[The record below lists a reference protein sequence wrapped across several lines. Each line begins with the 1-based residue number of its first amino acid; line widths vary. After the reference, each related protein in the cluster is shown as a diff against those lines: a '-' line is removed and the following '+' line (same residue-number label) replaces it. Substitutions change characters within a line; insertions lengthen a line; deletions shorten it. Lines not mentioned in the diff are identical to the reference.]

1 MKAGFFMINLN
12 GRSVENDQANIS
24 VQNRGL
30 LYGDSVFET
39 IRAIN
44 GKIIFWEDHYFR
56 LMASMRIMRM
66 EIPVNFSAEFLEE
79 EIQNLISQNN
89 LEFSPARI
97 RFTVYRK
104 QGGYYNPETLDI
116 EYVILAEKLPDPF
129 YLLNENFYE
138 VELFKDHYINSGLLS
153 TIKSNNRAVNVLGSI
168 YAKENGYQ
176 NCLILNENKTVV
188 EALNGNIFLVK
199 ENKIKTPPLS
209 EGALN
214 GIVRKQIL
222 DILKNVSNLEVEEVA
237 ISPFELQKADE
248 LFITNVIVGI
258 QPITKYRKKEFGVE
272 IATELLSKLNM
283 KARLS

>member
-1 MKAGFFMINLN
+1 MINLN

-24 VQNRGL
+24 VQNRGF

-66 EIPVNFSAEFLEE
+66 EIPFNFSPEFLEK
-79 EIQNLISQNN
+79 EIQNLIRENH
-89 LEFSPARI
+89 LESSPARI

-104 QGGYYNPETLDI
+104 QGGYYSPETLNI
-116 EYVILAEKLPDPF
+116 EYVILAEKLSDPF
-129 YLLNENFYE
+129 YLLNEDLYE

-153 TIKSNNRAVNVLGSI
+153 TIKSNNRAVNVLGGI
-168 YAKENGYQ
+168 YARENGYQ

-222 DILKNVSNLEVEEVA
+222 DIIKTIPDLEIEEVA

-248 LFITNVIVGI
+248 IFITNVIVGI

-272 IATELLSKLNM
+272 VAKELLSKLNM

>member
-1 MKAGFFMINLN
+1 MINLS
-12 GRSVENDQANIS
+12 GRLVENDQAKLS
-24 VQNRGL
+24 VQNRGFT
-30 LYGDSVFET
+30 YGDAVFET
-39 IRAIN
+39 IRVIN
-44 GKIIFWEDHYFR
+44 GKIMFWEDHYFR

-66 EIPVNFSAEFLEE
+66 EIPVNFSPEFLEE
-79 EIQNLISQNN
+79 EIQNLIRENN
-89 LEFSPARI
+89 LESSPARI

-104 QGGYYNPETLDI
+104 QGGYYSPETLNI

-129 YLLNENFYE
+129 YLLKEDLYE

-168 YAKENGYQ
+168 YARENGYQ

-222 DILKNVSNLEVEEVA
+222 DIIKTIPGLEVEEVA
-237 ISPFELQKADE
+237 LSPFELQKADE

-272 IATELLSKLNM
+272 VARELLSKLNM

>member
-1 MKAGFFMINLN
+1 MINLN

-39 IRAIN
+39 IRVIH

-66 EIPVNFSAEFLEE
+66 EIPVNFSPEFLEE
-79 EIQNLISQNN
+79 EILNLIRENN
-89 LEFSPARI
+89 LESSPARI

-104 QGGYYNPETLDI
+104 QGGYYSPETLNI

-129 YLLNENFYE
+129 YLLKQDLCE

-168 YAKENGYQ
+168 YARENGYQ

-188 EALNGNIFLVK
+188 EALNGNIFLVIG
-199 ENKIKTPPLS
+199 NKIKTPPLS

-222 DILKNVSNLEVEEVA
+222 DIIKTIPDLEVEEVA

-258 QPITKYRKKEFGVE
+258 QSITKYRKKEFGVE
-272 IATELLSKLNM
+272 VAKELLSKLNM
-283 KARLS
+283 RARLS